1 MKSYLPVRVES
12 HRFST
17 GDLIGGDAALDFIN
31 TVTGRDQSPRD
42 WLDSYTRLL
51 EWAALV
57 HLLPE
62 KILRALARK
71 AQSEPT
77 AAATALARAKKLRE
91 TLFALVTGIVSGSAP
106 PKNTLALLRQHWIAG
121 INAHELRFDH
131 GHVVAEL
138 RSDAADFDLIA
149 AAHAVKRGVA
159 LNAPRIAASALYGV
173 DAANVQIDDYQFA
186 ISLDRHRIGDV
197 GAAPKI
203 GRHLAAN
210 SRMSGP
216 DQYPA
221 PGPPTPCAPAP
232 MSW

>member
-1 MKSYLPVRVES
+1 MKAKLQVRIES
-12 HRFST
+12 HPFST

-71 AQSEPT
+71 TQSEPT

-106 PKNTLALLRQHWIAG
+106 PKTTLALLRQHRKRPCGRCASNHLDKIAPPHSTPD
-121 INAHELRFDH
+121 AQELPSYWQKPPASR
-131 GHVVAEL
+131 VSMVISK
-138 RSDAADFDLIA
+138 RSASSDSSGWYSPRLIRRKYS
-149 AAHAVKRGVA
+149 VSSSYVR
-159 LNAPRIAASALYGV
+159 
-173 DAANVQIDDYQFA
+173 Q
-186 ISLDRHRIGDV
+186 
-197 GAAPKI
+197 
-203 GRHLAAN
+203 
-210 SRMSGP
+210 
-216 DQYPA
+216 
-221 PGPPTPCAPAP
+221 
-232 MSW
+232 

>member
-17 GDLIGGDAALDFIN
+17 GDLIGGDAVLDFVN

-121 INAHELRFDH
+121 INAHQLRFDH

-138 RSDAADFDLIA
+138 RRDAANFDLIA
-149 AAHAVKRGVA
+149 SMIAYRMVEHVLTLPTDRVRICHGPNCSWIFIDSSKAGRRRWCDMGVCGNDAKSRRFHAR
-159 LNAPRIAASALYGV
+159 LR
-173 DAANVQIDDYQFA
+173 Q
-186 ISLDRHRIGDV
+186 RRE
-197 GAAPKI
+197 
-203 GRHLAAN
+203 
-210 SRMSGP
+210 
-216 DQYPA
+216 
-221 PGPPTPCAPAP
+221 
-232 MSW
+232 

>member
-1 MKSYLPVRVES
+1 MKSYLPVRIET

-51 EWAALV
+51 DWAALV

-62 KILRALARK
+62 RILRALARK

-106 PKNTLALLRQHWIAG
+106 PKTTLALLRQHGSQASMRTSCASTMGTWS
-121 INAHELRFDH
+121 LSF
-131 GHVVAEL
+131 
-138 RSDAADFDLIA
+138 
-149 AAHAVKRGVA
+149 AVMQ
-159 LNAPRIAASALYGV
+159 P
-173 DAANVQIDDYQFA
+173 
-186 ISLDRHRIGDV
+186 ISTLSQ
-197 GAAPKI
+197 P
-203 GRHLAAN
+203 
-210 SRMSGP
+210 
-216 DQYPA
+216 
-221 PGPPTPCAPAP
+221 
-232 MSW
+232 